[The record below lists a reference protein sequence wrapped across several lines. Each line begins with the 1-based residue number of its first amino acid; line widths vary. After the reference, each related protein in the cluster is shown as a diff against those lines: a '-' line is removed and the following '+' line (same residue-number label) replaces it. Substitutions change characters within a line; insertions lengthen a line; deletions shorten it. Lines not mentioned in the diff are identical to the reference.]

1 MAEYIVKVEEGRP
14 ATVDGMPSAGPVYRC
29 IYAKDGLLEIP
40 AGMESPWD
48 FFRYCCTINL
58 IGFFLTSLA

>member
-14 ATVDGMPSAGPVYRC
+14 ATDGRPSAGPVYRC

-40 AGMESPWD
+40 EGMESPWD
-48 FFRYCCTINL
+48 FFRYFCIHNIDL
-58 IGFFLTSLA
+58 IGFHYLV